1 MAAQR
6 KITRKHTDPAEDAP
20 LPVHSFHTLLA
31 DLATLTRNVVRLG
44 GDRVTTLLA
53 TPTAGQRRALNLIGV
68 SLAAQTDSHRPISTI
83 SMPCSQNLVKFGLRQ
98 RVLVSASSPRLTA
111 RKTASSNVLAL

>member
-1 MAAQR
+1 MFLCMLAYYLEWHMRQSLAPILFDEHDPTHRDAQRTSPVAKATPSAAAQR

-53 TPTAGQRRALNLIGV
+53 TPTAVQRRALGLIGA
-68 SLAAQTDSHRPISTI
+68 SLAA
-83 SMPCSQNLVKFGLRQ
+83 
-98 RVLVSASSPRLTA
+98 
-111 RKTASSNVLAL
+111 